1 MLGQVMARFNKQD
14 NLLGQ
19 SNSFLE
25 VLEQISQIAQ
35 LSKPVLIIGERGTG
49 KELVA
54 ARLHYLSKRWE
65 QSYLKLN
72 CAALNE
78 NLLETELF
86 GYDSGAFTGASK
98 RHEGRFERADNGT
111 LFLDEIANTSG
122 LIQEKLLRVVEYGEF
137 ERVGGSRTITTDVRL
152 VAATNEDLPSLAA
165 SGQFRADLLDRLAFD
180 VITLPPLRKRL
191 DDILMLAEHFAI
203 NMARELEF
211 ELFSGFTEKAKRA
224 MLEYAW
230 PGNIRELKNVIE
242 RSVYRC
248 NNPHL
253 PVNDLIIDPFE
264 SPFRPNQR
272 IKSLDRVHVPATEP
286 TSDITSDIT
295 SNTVNNEQKD
305 SKNEAELSKPIIA
318 PTLINTDF
326 PQSLKS
332 LSQNYEVDLIK
343 TALAHCQY
351 NQKKTAQA
359 LELTY
364 HQLRGYLKK
373 YNLLDGN
380 DADE

>member
-1 MLGQVMARFNKQD
+1 MTRFKQQD
-14 NLLGQ
+14 NLIGQ
-19 SNSFLE
+19 SNNFLE
-25 VLEQISQIAQ
+25 VLEQISQIAP

-54 ARLHYLSKRWE
+54 ARLHYLSKRWD
-65 QSYLKLN
+65 QNYLKLN

-78 NLLETELF
+78 NLLESELF

-111 LFLDEIANTSG
+111 LFLDEIANTTG

-137 ERVGGSRTITTDVRL
+137 ERVGGSRTIKTNARL
-152 VAATNEDLPSLAA
+152 IAATNEDLPSMAA
-165 SGQFRADLLDRLAFD
+165 AGEFRADLLDRLAFD
-180 VITLPPLRKRL
+180 VITLPPLRERL
-191 DDILMLAEHFAI
+191 DDILVLAEHFAI

-211 ELFSGFTEKAKRA
+211 ELFSGFTAKAKRA
-224 MLEYAW
+224 LLEHHW
-230 PGNIRELKNVIE
+230 PGNIRELKNVVE

-253 PVNDLIIDPFE
+253 PVHELVIDPFE
-264 SPFRPNQR
+264 SPYRPSKRMKTQ
-272 IKSLDRVHVPATEP
+272 DR
-286 TSDITSDIT
+286 
-295 SNTVNNEQKD
+295 
-305 SKNEAELSKPIIA
+305 IIA
-318 PTLINTDF
+318 TPVAQTSETTTVTPVKVEEKIQPSTQALPF
-326 PQSLKS
+326 PLSLKD

-343 TALAHCQY
+343 SALAHCQY
-351 NQKKTAQA
+351 SQKKTADA

-373 YNLLDGN
+373 YNLLDSSS
-380 DADE
+380 ADEE